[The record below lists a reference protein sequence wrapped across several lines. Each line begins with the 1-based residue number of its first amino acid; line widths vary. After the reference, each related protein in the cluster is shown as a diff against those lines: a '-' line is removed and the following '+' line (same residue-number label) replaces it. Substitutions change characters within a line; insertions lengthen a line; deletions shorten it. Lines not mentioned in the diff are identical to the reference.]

1 MIDAPLVTMAAY
13 GSSGIMGE
21 ALSESGVSSVSPV
34 WVYCLPACR
43 TRASLALM
51 TPLSDLS
58 FTYYSE
64 REITCQSVYG
74 YLHAGL
80 LIVL

>member
-34 WVYCLPACR
+34 WVYCLPAGQEP
-43 TRASLALM
+43 ASL
-51 TPLSDLS
+51 
-58 FTYYSE
+58 
-64 REITCQSVYG
+64 
-74 YLHAGL
+74 
-80 LIVL
+80 

>member
-1 MIDAPLVTMAAY
+1 MIYAPLVTMAAY

-21 ALSESGVSSVSPV
+21 ALSESGVPSVSPV

-43 TRASLALM
+43 ARASLALM

-58 FTYYSE
+58 FTY
-64 REITCQSVYG
+64 
-74 YLHAGL
+74 
-80 LIVL
+80 IVNGRSLVNLFMDIYMLVS